1 VPLKR
6 FWKQA
11 RSEQVEGG
19 WLVRLDNR
27 PVRTPARRLCV
38 VPLAGMADGIA
49 AEWNAQGDRIDP
61 YTMPLTRAASTCLD
75 RVVPEL
81 DSVRRNV
88 AGYGG
93 TDLLCYRAPDP
104 PELARRQAA
113 AWDPVL
119 GWAADALGA
128 RLVVGEGVMHVAQP
142 MEAVA
147 RLAAEVEALDAWELT
162 ALSELTT
169 LSGSLALAL
178 AVCHGRL
185 DAAEAWRLSRIDE
198 DWNIEEWGEDAEA
211 ARQATR
217 RQAEFIAAAALLR
230 LLGRT

>member
-1 VPLKR
+1 MKR

-38 VPLAGMADGIA
+38 VPLAAMADGIA

-61 YTMPLTRAASTCLD
+61 LGMPLTRAASTCLD
-75 RVVPEL
+75 RVIPEL
-81 DSVRRNV
+81 DAVRRNV

-93 TDLLCYRAPDP
+93 TDLLCYRAPAP
-104 PELARRQAA
+104 PELAERQSRG
-113 AWDPVL
+113 WDPL
-119 GWAADALGA
+119 LAWAADALGA
-128 RLVVGEGVMHVAQP
+128 RLVIGEGVMHVAQP
-142 MEAVA
+142 PEAVA

-169 LSGSLALAL
+169 LTGSLVLAL
-178 AVCHGRL
+178 AVCLGRL
-185 DAAEAWRLSRIDE
+185 EAAEAWTLSRIDE
-198 DWNIEEWGEDAEA
+198 DWNIEQWGEDAEA
-211 ARQATR
+211 ARQAAR
-217 RQAEFIAAAALLR
+217 RRAEFLEAANLLR

>member
-1 VPLKR
+1 VKR

-19 WLVRLDNR
+19 WLVRLDSR

-38 VPLAGMADGIA
+38 VPLAAMADGIA

-61 YTMPLTRAASTCLD
+61 FSMPLTRAASTCLD
-75 RVVPEL
+75 RVIPEL
-81 DSVRRNV
+81 DAVRRNV

-93 TDLLCYRAPDP
+93 TDLLCYRAPEP
-104 PELARRQAA
+104 AELALRQSRG
-113 AWDPVL
+113 WDPVL
-119 GWAADALGA
+119 GWAADELGA
-128 RLVVGEGVMHVAQP
+128 RLVTGEGVMHVAQP
-142 MEAVA
+142 PEALA
-147 RLAAEVEALDAWELT
+147 RLSAEVEALDAWELT

-169 LSGSLALAL
+169 LTGSLVLAL

-185 DAAEAWRLSRIDE
+185 EAAEAWTLSRVDE
-198 DWNIEEWGEDAEA
+198 EWNIEEWGEDAEA
-211 ARQATR
+211 ARQTAR
-217 RQAEFIAAAALLR
+217 REAEFTAAADLLR

>member
-1 VPLKR
+1 MKR
-6 FWKQA
+6 FWKTA
-11 RSEQVEGG
+11 RSERVEGG
-19 WLVRLDNR
+19 WLIRLDSR

-38 VPLAGMADGIA
+38 VPLAAMADGIA
-49 AEWNAQGDRIDP
+49 AEWNAQGDRVDP
-61 YTMPLTRAASTCLD
+61 LSMPLTRAASTCLD
-75 RVVPEL
+75 RVMPDL
-81 DSVRRNV
+81 DAVRRNV

-93 TDLLCYRAPDP
+93 TDLLCYRAPEP
-104 PELARRQAA
+104 AELAARQARG
-113 AWDPVL
+113 WDPL
-119 GWAADALGA
+119 LDWAAEALGA
-128 RLVVGEGVMHVAQP
+128 RLVVGEGVMHIPQP
-142 MEAVA
+142 AEAVA
-147 RLAAEVEALDAWELT
+147 RLGAEVDALDAWELT

>member
-1 VPLKR
+1 MKR

-38 VPLAGMADGIA
+38 VPLAAMADGIA

-61 YTMPLTRAASTCLD
+61 LSMPLTRAASTCLD
-75 RVVPEL
+75 RVIPEL
-81 DSVRRNV
+81 DLVRRNV
-88 AGYGG
+88 SGYGG
-93 TDLLCYRAPDP
+93 TDLLCYRAPEP
-104 PELARRQAA
+104 PELAERQSRG
-113 AWDPVL
+113 WDPLL

-128 RLVVGEGVMHVAQP
+128 RLVIGEGVMHVAQP
-142 MEAVA
+142 TEAVA

-169 LSGSLALAL
+169 LTGSLVLAL
-178 AVCHGRL
+178 AVCLGRL
-185 DAAEAWRLSRIDE
+185 EAAEAWTLSRIDE
-198 DWNIEEWGEDAEA
+198 DWNIEQWGEDAEA
-211 ARQATR
+211 AQQAAR
-217 RQAEFIAAAALLR
+217 RRADFMAAADLLR

>member
-1 VPLKR
+1 MKR
-6 FWKQA
+6 FWKTA
-11 RSEQVEGG
+11 RAERVEGG
-19 WLVRLDNR
+19 WLVRLDSR

-38 VPLAGMADGIA
+38 VPLAAMADGIA

-61 YTMPLTRAASTCLD
+61 LSMPLTRAASTCID
-75 RVVPEL
+75 RVMPEL
-81 DSVRRNV
+81 DAVRGNV

-93 TDLLCYRAPDP
+93 TDLICYRAPEP
-104 PELARRQAA
+104 AELARRQARG
-113 AWDPVL
+113 WDPVL
-119 GWAADALGA
+119 EWAAEALGA
-128 RLVVGEGVMHVAQP
+128 RLVIGEGVMHVAQP
-142 MEAVA
+142 PEAVA

-169 LSGSLALAL
+169 LTGSLVLAL

-185 DAAEAWRLSRIDE
+185 EAEQAWRLSRIDE

-211 ARQATR
+211 AAQAAR
-217 RQAEFIAAAALLR
+217 RKAEFISAAELLR